1 MNRYKIGFIGLGKL
15 GLEVAEFFSLKNDV
29 SGYDIIK
36 KSSSKIKI
44 EDKIENL
51 KDRDIIF
58 ISVQTPHDKQ
68 YDGSNETSH
77 LKVKDFNYSYVID
90 VIKKL
95 NNFINNKQIICLIS
109 TVLPGTIRESFLQ
122 IADFEIIYN
131 PYLIAMNTIEY
142 DMFYPETII
151 LGYQKNS
158 KKIKIMKEL
167 YINNC
172 KEIPFF
178 VEGTYEE
185 AESFKVFYNT
195 FITNKINFVNM
206 IQDVCYKIGNA
217 DPNKICKFLSM
228 SNKRLISDKYMI
240 PGLGDGGPCH
250 PRDNIA
256 LSYLNQKIG
265 LNYDFFKF
273 TTLIREKQAQN
284 LSDFITKIYKE
295 NNLELIINGL
305 SYKED
310 SNILDGSY
318 INLICSFLKKNKISF
333 KIIDPLLSPIQLDNK
348 KYLVFLG
355 HRKLYFKPEIES
367 IIIDIWKTFK
377 NKKYKIIYYEKLS
390 I

>member
-1 MNRYKIGFIGLGKL
+1 MKKHKIGFIGLGKL
-15 GLEVAEFFSLKNDV
+15 GLEVAEFFSLNNDV

-36 KSSSKIKI
+36 KHSSKIKI

-58 ISVQTPHDKQ
+58 IAVQTPHDKK
-68 YDGSNETSH
+68 YDGSNQSSH
-77 LKVKDFNYSYVID
+77 LDVKDFNYSYVID
-90 VIKKL
+90 VIEKL
-95 NNFINNKQIICLIS
+95 NLFVNNKQIVCLIS
-109 TVLPGTIRESFLQ
+109 TVIPGTIREKFLK
-122 IADFEIIYN
+122 ISNFEIIYN
-131 PYLIAMNTIEY
+131 PYLIAMNSIQH
-142 DMFYPETII
+142 DMLYPETII

-158 KKIKIMKEL
+158 KKIKIIKEL
-167 YINNC
+167 YINIC

-195 FITNKINFVNM
+195 WITNKINFVNM

-217 DPNKICKFLSM
+217 DPNKICKYLSM

-273 TTLIREKQAQN
+273 TTLIREKQAEN
-284 LSDFITKIYKE
+284 LADFITEIHNQ

-305 SYKED
+305 SYKEN

-318 INLICSFLKKNKISF
+318 INLICSFLKKNKVSF
-333 KIIDPLLSPIQLDNK
+333 KIIDPLLSPLKLDDK

-355 HRKLYFKPEIES
+355 HKKLYFKPNEQS
-367 IIIDIWKTFK
+367 IIIDIWKNFK
-377 NKKYKIIYYEKLS
+377 NKKYKIIHYEKLFM
-390 I
+390 